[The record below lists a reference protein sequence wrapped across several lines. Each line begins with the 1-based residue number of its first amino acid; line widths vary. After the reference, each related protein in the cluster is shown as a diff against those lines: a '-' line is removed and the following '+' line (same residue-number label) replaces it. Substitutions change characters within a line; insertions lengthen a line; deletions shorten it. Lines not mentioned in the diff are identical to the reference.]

1 VFSTPELKLCLF
13 HHSQFALKNRAASGH
28 MTQNFPRN
36 IIILI
41 AGLFVAST
49 VVLRAGAQI
58 AVSLDPTHI
67 RSGFKPT
74 FYGINGQGRNGAPW
88 ANAIGGVLDN
98 TGFAGTGISV
108 SAGGSGYT
116 SAPTVTVSGPNC
128 SAGPDCVPATATA
141 IVLGGAVTA
150 ITVNF
155 GGLGYKP
162 APQIT
167 YTGGAG
173 SGATAVAI
181 VSATGVVT
189 ALQPI
194 NIGSGYTSA
203 PTITIAANPAG
214 SGATA
219 TATLSGGSI
228 TGYTV
233 TAGGSG
239 YTPAPQVTFSGGGG
253 GTGATAVATVSSGE
267 VGGALQQLQ
276 IGVLRFP
283 AGTGGNYWDWNTG
296 DFVGNYYYTTVPSMY
311 TSPLTEWQAEL
322 SAASQPSG
330 TATQGIFV
338 LNMLTDPTCVPTAPN
353 PYCTP
358 GPGSPN
364 LSYQKTLLS
373 TANGSYVKPAYIEL
387 GNEYYLDNAC
397 YNAVYPVPSG
407 ATSNGGVY
415 AAAANNWITGIQS
428 VSGYAGAKVAAVA
441 SHIGGNSSRAAWNN
455 TLIYGDGQ
463 GNGPLTGATAV
474 TLHIYEASGLASGAV
489 VSASNADTML
499 YMPFNVW
506 STGTNSVLNADL
518 PSLTNTTTGYNP
530 NIWVTEYN
538 LRDANVAAF
547 GTWAHGLFTATMSL
561 LFLESSRIQMAIH
574 HDVQGGTVYA
584 DVLESSNAFAQPPF
598 SISSQST
605 LPNGVIGM
613 PYSEGLSAGNGVPPY
628 TWSLVSGALPTS
640 VSLSSGGVLS
650 GTPASGSAG
659 TYSFSAK
666 VTDSTS
672 ASVTGDFTLAIQ
684 SSGTPTLDCSGGG
697 VSSSSTFPTNG
708 ATILTRVNGFT
719 AQGLTTREINTAA
732 LGQGKAQ
739 RLAFGTG
746 VPYFSDGVTP
756 ELYGWIFSGGTGVPA
771 ETVIL
776 NLSGSTETID
786 LSGIT
791 GITTGN
797 SLRQLSATDPGTYVT
812 GGIVAN
818 GFEGIDYN
826 MPSGHTTQPVTLTNG
841 TIGTSYPLNALSL
854 PAFSITRI
862 Y

>member
-1 VFSTPELKLCLF
+1 LGIFSNCFHESQFELNRSALEGGHVIRNFLRRLTFLVCGLLVTCLF
-13 HHSQFALKNRAASGH
+13 VHSAA
-28 MTQNFPRN
+28 
-36 IIILI
+36 
-41 AGLFVAST
+41 
-49 VVLRAGAQI
+49 AQI
-58 AVSLDPTHI
+58 VVSLDPTHI

-88 ANAIGGVLDN
+88 ANKTGGVLDN
-98 TGFAGTGISV
+98 PGFAGTGITVTS
-108 SAGGSGYT
+108 GGSGYT
-116 SAPTVTVSGPNC
+116 SAPTVTISAPNC
-128 SAGPDCVPATATA
+128 TAGPDCVQATATA
-141 IVLGGAVTA
+141 TVSGGSVTA
-150 ITVNF
+150 ITISS

-167 YTGGAG
+167 YTGGGGAG
-173 SGATAVAI
+173 AAALAI

-189 ALQPI
+189 AVLPT
-194 NIGSGYTSA
+194 NIGSGYTSV

-253 GTGATAVATVSSGE
+253 TSANAMATVSAGE

-276 IGVLRFP
+276 MGVLRFP

-296 DFVGNYYYTTVPSMY
+296 DFVGNYYYTTVPSQY
-311 TSPLTEWQAEL
+311 TSPLSEWQAEL
-322 SAASQPSG
+322 TAASQSSG
-330 TATQGIFV
+330 TATQGLFV

-428 VSGYAGAKVAAVA
+428 VSGYSGAKIAAVA
-441 SHIGGNSSRAAWNN
+441 SHIGGNSTRAAWNN
-455 TLIYGDGQ
+455 TLMYGDGQ

-474 TLHIYEASGLASGAV
+474 TLHIYEASGLGSGTV

-499 YMPFNVW
+499 YMPFSVW
-506 STGTNSVLNADL
+506 STGTNSVLNTDL

-584 DVLESSNAFAQPPF
+584 DVLESSNAFAQPSF
-598 SISSQST
+598 SLTSQPA
-605 LPNGVIGM
+605 LPNGVIST

-628 TWSLVSGALPTS
+628 TWSLVSGTLPTS
-640 VSLSSGGVLS
+640 VSLSSGGVVS
-650 GTPASGSAG
+650 GTPSSGSAG

-672 ASVTGDFTLAIQ
+672 ASVTQNFSLVIQ

-708 ATILTRVNGFT
+708 ANILTRVNGLT

-746 VPYFSDGVTP
+746 VPYFADGITP
-756 ELYGWIFSGGTGVPA
+756 ELYGWIFSGGTSVPT

-776 NLSGSTETID
+776 NLSGSAETVD

-791 GITTGN
+791 GLSTGN
-797 SLRQLSATDPGTYVT
+797 SLRQISATDPGTYVT
-812 GGIVAN
+812 GGIIAN
-818 GFEGIDYN
+818 GFEGVDYN
-826 MPSGHTTQPVTLTNG
+826 MPLGSTTQPVTLTNG
-841 TIGTSYPLNALSL
+841 TIGTSYPLNALPL
-854 PAFSITRI
+854 PAFSLTRI